1 MSSAAAKAEAR
12 RKAILARGGDRL
24 ARLTSSARGEDAS
37 AYLHDDP
44 PLAPLP
50 TNRPTL
56 ERFVGEETSMPR
68 PTPTSTAA
76 APRPAP
82 KPQAPGTRAGTQLPP
97 AQEEQM
103 RQFREAFAAAAG
115 GSFPSLPS
123 TAPGEDPLAAMMASM
138 SQPGGMPGMSG
149 IPQQKVAAA
158 KPKTRLQK
166 LLPFIHLTAAWMLL
180 MYFVFWRE
188 PEAFE
193 SRTHRL
199 LSDDVWRR
207 WAELGWK
214 SPSDGWGVQPVPF
227 FWAFT
232 ALTLAL
238 HSWRIF
244 SRVDAPQLPMLL
256 ALALP
261 HLPPPFP
268 SIITNGLAY
277 LKIGSVFLDDIAG
290 LLVGI
295 GLFIW
300 IAALIAT

>member
-1 MSSAAAKAEAR
+1 KAQAR
-12 RKAILARGGDRL
+12 RQAILARGGDRL

-37 AYLHDDP
+37 AYLHDGMYTSLARLSRHLIPATCTDP

-56 ERFVGEETSMPR
+56 ESFVGEQTSMPR

-82 KPQAPGTRAGTQLPP
+82 KPQASGTRAGAPLPP
-97 AQEEQM
+97 SQEEQM
-103 RQFREAFAAAAG
+103 RQLREALTASGA
-115 GSFPSLPS
+115 FPSLPS
-123 TAPGEDPLAAMMASM
+123 SAPGEDPLAAMMASM
-138 SQPGGMPGMSG
+138 TQPGGMPG

-180 MYFVFWRE
+180 IYFVLWRE
-188 PEAFE
+188 PDVFE
-193 SRTHRL
+193 TRTHRL
-199 LSDDVWRR
+199 LSDSVWRR

-227 FWAFT
+227 FWAFS

-244 SRVDAPQLPMLL
+244 SRVV
-256 ALALP
+256 
-261 HLPPPFP
+261 
-268 SIITNGLAY
+268 
-277 LKIGSVFLDDIAG
+277 SVISVPRPLSRLD
-290 LLVGI
+290 
-295 GLFIW
+295 LFASRIRRSR
-300 IAALIAT
+300 LCC